1 MIILEKKLTFE
12 SVIYENDEKKTVPSA
27 MTEQCSE
34 GDVIFLS
41 GDIYLTDTEA
51 TQKRRRD
58 IIALQNSLFK

>member
-12 SVIYENDEKKTVPSA
+12 SVIYENDEKKTVPSS
-27 MTEQCSE
+27 MTELCSE